1 MEITVT
7 VKRIEATKKVG
18 ANDFEMRNLI
28 VTTDEQYPQTLAIQF
43 VQGKCVELDKFQPND
58 KVKISIDLR
67 GREYTNDK
75 GELVVFNT
83 ILGWKIEKVA

>member
-18 ANDFEMRNLI
+18 NNEFQMRNLI